1 MKPFHSI
8 LLNEWNWWNWFHF
21 FSSPAAHSI
30 QQIENLSFVEGRAR
44 QPINSSFLHQPPKQR
59 NNISFFGL
67 LNEKKRLNLIE
78 GNASIPSIVLICLH
92 SHYAKTNNWFHS
104 NYFSKTSSGAEYNF
118 HDYVVPEWIWYLDF
132 MVKYIFCNNLVPM

>member
-1 MKPFHSI
+1 M
-8 LLNEWNWWNWFHF
+8 NEEFDLIGF

-104 NYFSKTSSGAEYNF
+104 NYFSKTSSQQ
-118 HDYVVPEWIWYLDF
+118 YLVDLINVF
-132 MVKYIFCNNLVPM
+132 IKILRVDRSWPASSGFNPVHTMKSRTD